1 MSQSP
6 IFYSMQNA
14 DEAIIA
20 KFKRPNEKEAAFRL
34 LMENYQERV
43 YFLCRKMVITHE
55 DADDLT
61 QDTFV
66 KAWKSL
72 DRFEGKAKLFTWLY
86 RIAVNVCL
94 DFLEKKKKRF
104 FLPIHDVT
112 AELSLKVEQ
121 SADLSGDE
129 IQQQLLK
136 AILTLP
142 EKQRVVF
149 QLKYFEELS
158 YKEMSEV
165 LETSEGALKASYHHA
180 VKKIE
185 KQLKENSIAL

>member
-1 MSQSP
+1 
-6 IFYSMQNA
+6 MQNA